1 MKLTEYQKRILGEC
15 LRKASKASNAPAKC
29 PFCGGTELDLKSSA
43 LVLVSLGE
51 SANRTMELDTD
62 FSTAAVVCKNCRYVN
77 LFAI

>member
-1 MKLTEYQKRILGEC
+1 MELQPHQKKLLGDC
-15 LRKASKASNAPAKC
+15 LRKASETSKGPAKC
-29 PFCGGTELDLKSSA
+29 PFCGSTELDLKPSA

-51 SANRTMELDTD
+51 AGDRTMELDTN